1 VGKMKMEY
9 LNEVAEIIKQVILD
23 PMNFFEKHK
32 TTDWM
37 ELIKITAILTIIPA
51 ITTGIGISALST
63 LLPKSMLGNFSN
75 ILTSLGIAAIPLI
88 YLIYL
93 IINIIGI
100 FVGAAILHIGIYLLG
115 GRDIIKT
122 AMVQVYASIPNYLL
136 SWIPIIG
143 FVVSIWSAILL
154 IIGISKQ
161 HKMSYGKAVLA
172 TIISTIIV
180 LAIVIIPVS
189 IIIFSLG
196 SLT

>member
-1 VGKMKMEY
+1 MKY

-51 ITTGIGISALST
+51 ITTGIGLSALST
-63 LLPKSMLGNFSN
+63 FLPESMLGNFSN
-75 ILTSLGIAAIPLI
+75 LLGSLSIAAIPLI

-122 AMVQVYASIPNYLL
+122 AMAQVYASIPNYLL
-136 SWIPIIG
+136 SWIPIVG

-154 IIGISKQ
+154 MIGLSKQ

-180 LAIVIIPVS
+180 LVIVIIPVS